1 MIGFQ
6 LSHLGEWRAVDHNTL
21 SCHHDILGSL
31 ILLNMLMEIQLF
43 IKKLLVV
50 VLLLFIDV
58 EICAIKI
65 EQTMT

>member
-6 LSHLGEWRAVDHNTL
+6 LSHLREGRTVDHNTL
-21 SCHHDILGSL
+21 SCHHDVLGSL

-43 IKKLLVV
+43 VKKLLVV
-50 VLLLFIDV
+50 VLFLLIDV